1 MNKLM
6 ITLVAFAIFCL
17 PLAAQIDLPKPDFSL
32 MPRSGGSLLDM
43 SRLSMSH
50 SLGFEAGSSS
60 WGGYYMSNYTNH
72 LKYKFSPKLDMKLD
86 LSLVNFGTSSPAF
99 KVNDDNSSRIIPAF
113 SLDYRPSDSVIIQV
127 KYQQGYPMWG
137 SIKPWY
143 EQDRP

>member
-72 LKYKFSPKLDMKLD
+72 LKYKFSP
-86 LSLVNFGTSSPAF
+86 
-99 KVNDDNSSRIIPAF
+99 NSI
-113 SLDYRPSDSVIIQV
+113 
-127 KYQQGYPMWG
+127 
-137 SIKPWY
+137 
-143 EQDRP
+143 